1 MSLIGNI
8 YDRITDSFWTIGF
21 IENTL
26 EDVVNNKPL
35 RYVWIKNH
43 YTDRWFADPFVLDV
57 NDDYVYLLVEEY
69 TYTRRKGLIVKLTI
83 DRKLLIITKR
93 EEVLEVDTHLSFP
106 IIERKQDTL
115 FIYPENYASGKLS
128 LYEFL
133 PVENK
138 CNKIITLCHAP
149 VTDAVC
155 CNYFGDKLLFST
167 THPHDNGNVL
177 DIYRWNEEQETYV
190 FNTSITFKENI
201 ARNAG
206 NFFKVGDK
214 VYRPAQECNN
224 SYGHALSI
232 QTVQLNEQK
241 EWKFKEVRRIPPST
255 LQYPLGIHT
264 FNHYKGVIVV
274 DALAYRWKLIAHIA
288 CFVRSLIKKRTSFFR
303 NILKCRRK
311 DTF

>member
-106 IIERKQDTL
+106 IIERK
-115 FIYPENYASGKLS
+115 
-128 LYEFL
+128 
-133 PVENK
+133 
-138 CNKIITLCHAP
+138 
-149 VTDAVC
+149 
-155 CNYFGDKLLFST
+155 
-167 THPHDNGNVL
+167 
-177 DIYRWNEEQETYV
+177 
-190 FNTSITFKENI
+190 
-201 ARNAG
+201 
-206 NFFKVGDK
+206 
-214 VYRPAQECNN
+214 
-224 SYGHALSI
+224 
-232 QTVQLNEQK
+232 
-241 EWKFKEVRRIPPST
+241 
-255 LQYPLGIHT
+255 
-264 FNHYKGVIVV
+264 
-274 DALAYRWKLIAHIA
+274 
-288 CFVRSLIKKRTSFFR
+288 
-303 NILKCRRK
+303 
-311 DTF
+311 